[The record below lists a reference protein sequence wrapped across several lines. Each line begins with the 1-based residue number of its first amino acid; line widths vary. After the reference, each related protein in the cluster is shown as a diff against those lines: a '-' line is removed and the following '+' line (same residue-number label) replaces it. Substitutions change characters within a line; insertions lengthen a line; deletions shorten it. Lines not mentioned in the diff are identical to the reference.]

1 MTRGPIQL
9 EVSVSYGLPRTGIP
23 SAASFKRWAAA
34 ACEGR
39 ILKADLAIRLVDTRE
54 GRSLNRHYRG
64 KDYATNVLS
73 FPAELPPGV
82 DMPMP
87 LLGDLVICAP
97 VVERE
102 AAEQGKDRNAH
113 YAHLTVHAPARVE
126 PRGRARGRGHGAAG
140 TPGAGRAGL
149 RRPLCRAR
157 RLSPPG
163 PKPRPARLE
172 SRRPRRLPAT
182 RCPKTPTVIR
192 TNAAPGWNA

>member
-9 EVSVSYGLPRTGIP
+9 DVSVSYGLPRTGVP
-23 SAASFKRWAAA
+23 SAAQRRKLAAA

-39 ILKADLAIRLVDTRE
+39 IMKADLAIRLVDDKE

-73 FPAELPPGV
+73 FPAELPAGV

-102 AAEQGKDRNAH
+102 AGEQGKQVNAH
-113 YAHLTVHAPARVE
+113 YAHLTVHGILHLLGLDHDDDREAEAMEQIERE
-126 PRGRARGRGHGAAG
+126 IL
-140 TPGAGRAGL
+140 AGL
-149 RRPLCRAR
+149 GYDDPYA
-157 RLSPPG
+157 
-163 PKPRPARLE
+163 E
-172 SRRPRRLPAT
+172 
-182 RCPKTPTVIR
+182 
-192 TNAAPGWNA
+192 AAD